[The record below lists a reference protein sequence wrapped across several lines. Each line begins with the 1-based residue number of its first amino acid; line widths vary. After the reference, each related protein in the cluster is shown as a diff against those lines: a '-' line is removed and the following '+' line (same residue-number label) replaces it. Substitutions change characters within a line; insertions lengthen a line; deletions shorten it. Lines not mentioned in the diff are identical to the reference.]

1 MSQYVTDHYP
11 RTVLCTNDIEE
22 VKSRIEELIK
32 KSLDSDKKFID
43 PDFGPNKR
51 DPKGELA
58 IFYPSDEAVSMQ
70 GDASVGQYNNVAGLS
85 IDMISWLRPR
95 DFCKDP
101 KKCAF
106 ITEEDSDD
114 ESAKKPAKTKAKKAG
129 GASSLDVMQ
138 GNLGDCW
145 FISAMALIAIRDD
158 IFNQIY
164 CNGAFK
170 SYESKGLFVFKMHK
184 NCRAHYVIV
193 DDRIPC
199 LERARGDYI
208 PAFARCRNPNEF

>member
-145 FISAMALIAIRDD
+145 FISALALIG
-158 IFNQIY
+158 
-164 CNGAFK
+164 C
-170 SYESKGLFVFKMHK
+170 
-184 NCRAHYVIV
+184 
-193 DDRIPC
+193 
-199 LERARGDYI
+199 
-208 PAFARCRNPNEF
+208 